1 MNGPPEKSSGNAL
14 LAKTKTTFSK
24 TGGTYGDVAT
34 QQVRFKKESSNKLL
48 TMRDIRKN
56 TKFQS
61 LILQI
66 DFEALCLRLPVSIID
81 CCVNFF
87 LFYISGPSEG
97 AEREHFLS
105 VDTSTEKKFRRTPL
119 SIYHWVLRNL
129 CRGRCGKKYTLRK
142 KNSVDPNY
150 IVRASDS
157 PALFSVSKKLSKIMG
172 VLRNKNSVECFY
184 NREY

>member
-1 MNGPPEKSSGNAL
+1 MHISQADHSKLNGPPEKSSGNAL

-87 LFYISGPSEG
+87 LFSISGPSEG
-97 AEREHFLS
+97 TERAFS
-105 VDTSTEKKFRRTPL
+105 
-119 SIYHWVLRNL
+119 L
-129 CRGRCGKKYTLRK
+129 CRHLYGKKI
-142 KNSVDPNY
+142 P
-150 IVRASDS
+150 
-157 PALFSVSKKLSKIMG
+157 
-172 VLRNKNSVECFY
+172 
-184 NREY
+184 